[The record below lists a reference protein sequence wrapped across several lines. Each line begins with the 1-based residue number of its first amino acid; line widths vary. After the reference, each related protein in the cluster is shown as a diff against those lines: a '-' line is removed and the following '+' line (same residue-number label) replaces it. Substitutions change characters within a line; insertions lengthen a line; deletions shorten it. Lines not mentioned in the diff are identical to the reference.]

1 MNEAGLRLPQSCE
14 ISDMQ
19 LYVLKDEEML
29 TGGRN
34 LSISIFFSA
43 VGKGKHDHLHPLYY
57 FIFMHIVSLYRKRSR
72 ELHEGKGKGC

>member
-1 MNEAGLRLPQSCE
+1 MNEAGHGLPRSCE

-29 TGGRN
+29 TVGRN
-34 LSISIFFSA
+34 LSISIFLSA

-72 ELHEGKGKGC
+72 ELHGGKGKGC

>member
-1 MNEAGLRLPQSCE
+1 MNESGHRLPRSCE

-29 TGGRN
+29 TVGRN

-43 VGKGKHDHLHPLYY
+43 VGKGKHDHLHPLSY

-72 ELHEGKGKGC
+72 ELHGGKGKGC

>member
-1 MNEAGLRLPQSCE
+1 MNEVGHRLPRSCE

-34 LSISIFFSA
+34 LSIRIFFSS

-72 ELHEGKGKGC
+72 ELHGGKGKGC